1 MTVTSPSGVHGATA
15 PAAPL
20 PATALVLSDGT
31 PALAE
36 DSTFSVRGFVPRVLV
51 LERRPS
57 RADAPD
63 VLVCDWQDPEAVS
76 AVLSTVST
84 PWLLVL
90 AAGERLVIDDVS
102 ALAGEVQALLPGPV
116 ELLVGGVREVRLHP
130 TTPDAVA
137 AIGGRAEAHLS
148 SVRLDP
154 PRSASVP
161 SQPSCRTETD
171 DVEPFIGGEV
181 VTVGAPLGKSPEQS
195 SLPAG
200 LSEQEQ
206 ARERLQAIE
215 EQRMLQVVRGGRD
228 VCWLEGEQVDEPLV
242 TIRIATYDRGRLV
255 VDRAIASALKQT
267 YRNIEVLVVGDA
279 CDEETERA
287 VRSVEDPRV
296 RFVNLPHRGIYPEDP
311 MSRWMVAGAAPMNAA
326 LYLAR
331 GAWLAPCDDDDEL
344 TPDHVEV
351 LLAHAKQHRLEMVY
365 SRARCEVAAGVWEE
379 LGSEPLAHGHISH
392 GSVMYSL
399 GLRFLEHNPAAWKLP
414 EPGDWNLWRRMRDAG
429 VRIGFADHLTYV
441 HYLEGYK
448 RDALPQ
454 SPAATAQRL
463 HLGCGPNKL
472 VGWVNID
479 VEEEY
484 EPDLLHDLTA
494 GIPAADDSAEV
505 IYSEHVFEHFS
516 LEAGTA
522 LLAEA
527 LRVLRPGGVL
537 RIAMPDLAHVIERYQ
552 NGWRDQP
559 WLQEPGF
566 AYIDTACR
574 MLNVGLREWGH
585 TYVYDEQDICL
596 RLHQAGFTSIRR
608 CGFGESE
615 HADLRGLET
624 RADSLLIIEAVA
636 P

>member
-1 MTVTSPSGVHGATA
+1 MTVTTSAGPHGATA
-15 PAAPL
+15 PADP
-20 PATALVLSDGT
+20 PPVTALVLSDGT
-31 PALAE
+31 PTLAQQ
-36 DSTFSVRGFVPRVLV
+36 SVASLKGIVAHALV

-57 RADAPD
+57 GADAPD
-63 VLVCDWQDPEAVS
+63 ALACDWEDLQAIA
-76 AVLSTVST
+76 AVLSALST

-90 AAGERLVIDDVS
+90 AAGERLVAPDPS
-102 ALAGEVQALLPGPV
+102 ALAGEVRDLPLGPV

-130 TTPDAVA
+130 ATPDAVA
-137 AIGGRAEAHLS
+137 AIGGHAEAHLS

-154 PRSASVP
+154 PRSASIP
-161 SQPSCRTETD
+161 DQPSHPTETD
-171 DVEPFIGGEV
+171 DGEPFIGGEV
-181 VTVGAPLGKSPEQS
+181 ITVGAPLRKSPEQS

-206 ARERLQAIE
+206 ARERLQALE
-215 EQRMLQVVRGGRD
+215 EQRMLQVVRRGRD
-228 VCWLEGEQVDEPLV
+228 VCWLEDEQDDEPLV
-242 TIRIATYDRGRLV
+242 TIRIATYNRGQLV
-255 VDRAIASALKQT
+255 VDRAITSALNQT

-279 CDEETERA
+279 CDEETEQA

-351 LLAHAKQHRLEMVY
+351 LLAHAKRHRLEMVY
-365 SRARCEVAAGVWEE
+365 SRARCEVTPGVWQEI
-379 LGSEPLAHGHISH
+379 GSEPLAHGYISH

-448 RDALPQ
+448 RDAMPQ

-484 EPDLLHDLTA
+484 EPDLLHDLTS

-585 TYVYDEQDICL
+585 TYVYDEEDICL

-608 CGFGESE
+608 CGLGESE
-615 HADLRGLET
+615 HAELRGLET
-624 RADSLLIIEAVA
+624 RADSLLIVEAVA